1 VASAASWERAASRVW
16 SAHPQELSTRT
27 TSAPPT
33 QHGPRLPAS
42 MPSLAGGAAPSAAP
56 PGLARGLWGA
66 SSGPL
71 GSSYYYYYAE
81 TSGGSTGKEFGM
93 DYVAP
98 CAVAS
103 VTFKYNMYGNQMGT
117 ISVSSSSGVSAWS
130 KSGDQGSL
138 LSCVVM
144 AIHRLVKLQLCLV
157 G

>member
-1 VASAASWERAASRVW
+1 MYDFS
-16 SAHPQELSTRT
+16 STDPAWAT
-27 TSAPPT
+27 TAGQYAFTRRSGGTPSSST
-33 QHGPRLPAS
+33 GP
-42 MPSLAGGAAPSAAP
+42 
-56 PGLARGLWGA
+56 

-71 GSSYYYYYAE
+71 GGSSYYYYAE